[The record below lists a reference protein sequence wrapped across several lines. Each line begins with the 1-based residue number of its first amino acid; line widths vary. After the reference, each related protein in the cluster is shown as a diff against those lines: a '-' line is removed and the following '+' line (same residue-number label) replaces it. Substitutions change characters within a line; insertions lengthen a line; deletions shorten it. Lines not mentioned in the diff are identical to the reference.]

1 MLSLMSG
8 VNDTQDNVTVK
19 EVSMDQSEFSIVIY
33 LTNHSSVHIVSLPI
47 KAYSIMF

>member
-19 EVSMDQSEFSIVIY
+19 EVSIDQSKFSIVLY
-33 LTNHSSVHIVSLPI
+33 IVSLPI